1 MLQCTLNE
9 NGNLPGKTFQVVKTL
24 CKLLGLLL
32 REFVSGK
39 GSYVTMISQQLTERG
54 FIASRKPGGL
64 CEGML
69 FGRDHEKEQ
78 IIDANLCKTG
88 TD

>member
-1 MLQCTLNE
+1 MKATPEGAEVLE
-9 NGNLPGKTFQVVKTL
+9 
-24 CKLLGLLL
+24 
-32 REFVSGK
+32 
-39 GSYVTMISQQLTERG
+39 
-54 FIASRKPGGL
+54 PGGL
-64 CEGML
+64 CEGMF